1 MATPD
6 PRADLAARLR
16 SLADR
21 LADVPPDTTLDLA
34 EAERR
39 AGAVAE
45 VLGEPAPRSAFA
57 LASDRRREEGLDGFP
72 RHPLGVGACAVFP
85 AFTWDHEAQ
94 SASATITF
102 GPAFEG
108 PPGTVHGG
116 FVAAAFDM
124 VVSSTATRVLGQA
137 VTRSLRIR
145 YLRPTPL
152 GEPLTF
158 TAEVGEVHGRLAPVV
173 ARCRLAGG
181 RLTAKAEGEF
191 ASVSRER
198 FGR

>member
-1 MATPD
+1 MTEPD
-6 PRADLAARLR
+6 PRAVLASRLR
-16 SLADR
+16 DVADR
-21 LADVPPDTTLDLA
+21 LAGLPAEASPSLV
-34 EAERR
+34 EAERQAER
-39 AGAVAE
+39 IAGLLGAV
-45 VLGEPAPRSAFA
+45 PARSAFA
-57 LASDRRREEGLDGFP
+57 VESDQRRAAGLDGFP
-72 RHPLGVGACAVFP
+72 RHPLGVGACAAFP
-85 AFTWDHEAQ
+85 AFTWDHDVQ
-94 SASATITF
+94 VASATITF

-158 TAEVGEVHGRLAPVV
+158 TAEVGEVDGRLAPVV

-191 ASVSRER
+191 ASVSRDR